1 MFELIAMTERPLTV
15 AAWTSVLALTCYC
28 ICKCLYNLY
37 WHPLSRFP
45 GPKLVAIGPFYEF
58 YYDVIKDGTYIW
70 EIEKMHR
77 KYGPIVRINA
87 RELHIHDPQYYS
99 TIYSG
104 SSRRVNKDSATVGAF
119 AVPTSV
125 AATVDHD
132 HHRARRGY
140 LSPYFSKRS
149 IVGLEPIIH
158 ERIGRLCVRLE
169 EAMHQGQVIGLDS
182 AFSALTADIIT
193 LRFYGEHF
201 DYLGIE
207 DFKFAVR
214 EAFLGVSLI
223 YHLARFLP
231 GLVTFIKSL
240 PIPMIRLI
248 LPSVA
253 DLLTLQEDIKRNI
266 LASPDEESTTES
278 KPVIVESTTKSKS
291 VIVGALG
298 DPNIPAK
305 ERTLDRLLDEGTV
318 VIFAGT
324 ETSSR
329 ALSVAMF
336 HLLNDKSHLK
346 KLCDELN
353 TLPPTQ
359 DSAYSLSQLEPL
371 PFLTG
376 VVNEGLRLAFGPISR
391 LPRVA
396 TNETLQYKNHLI
408 PPGTPVSQSTYFVQT
423 DPSVFPDPQ
432 SFDPERW
439 IKAAKE
445 GVALNKYL
453 VTFSKGSRQC
463 FGVGMAYA
471 ELYMT
476 IARIVRSFKMDLY
489 ETTLADVGIY
499 HARIVGY
506 PKTIKGQGK
515 GRGEVQVKVTGKV

>member
-77 KYGPIVRINA
+77 KYGKKISNIHHLNVSEARTDNYPTGPIVRINA

-371 PFLTG
+371 PFL
-376 VVNEGLRLAFGPISR
+376 VCLPI
-391 LPRVA
+391 
-396 TNETLQYKNHLI
+396 NHGWSYTRMHL
-408 PPGTPVSQSTYFVQT
+408 T
-423 DPSVFPDPQ
+423 
-432 SFDPERW
+432 
-439 IKAAKE
+439 
-445 GVALNKYL
+445 
-453 VTFSKGSRQC
+453 
-463 FGVGMAYA
+463 
-471 ELYMT
+471 
-476 IARIVRSFKMDLY
+476 
-489 ETTLADVGIY
+489 
-499 HARIVGY
+499 
-506 PKTIKGQGK
+506 
-515 GRGEVQVKVTGKV
+515 